1 MWTDV
6 DECGLSDENGR
17 EWRIDDDGRKL
28 MLMDV
33 IGCGFLREDF
43 DGCG

>member
-1 MWTDV
+1 MWMDV
-6 DECGLSDENGR
+6 DGCGRMWIDLDGR
-17 EWRIDDDGRKL
+17 EWRIDLDGREL

-43 DGCG
+43 D